1 MSHKT
6 KVKAGGSMPPSVEEI
21 IRSTTKA
28 RVMYA
33 SQKRFVVQAS
43 GGVFGMPTFSRMMS
57 NADVVNAQ
65 VKRYC
70 N

>member
-6 KVKAGGSMPPSVEEI
+6 KIKAGGSMPPSVEEI

-28 RVMYA
+28 RVITV
-33 SQKRFVVQAS
+33 STKRFLVKS
-43 GGVFGMPTFSRMMS
+43 KEVFGMPAFSRQMTD
-57 NADVVNAQ
+57 ADVVNAQ